1 MRKTSVLTLS
11 TGVLALALSGLGWA
25 KVPAA
30 EANKLGNELTPTGAI
45 KAANSDGSIP
55 AWTGGLDKSSEPY
68 KDGDRLLN
76 PWPND
81 KPKFTITGANL
92 DQYKDK
98 LSVGQ
103 IEMLKRYD
111 SYKIPV
117 YETKR
122 AFAAPNFY
130 YTASKKNALEAYLEN
145 DGESMKGAVT
155 GVPFPIPGSGKEVIW
170 NHKTRY
176 RGRSL
181 TRYNNQAAVQQSG
194 AFTIYK
200 LKEDARF
207 TYNFPNQKPEDL
219 NNIIT
224 YFMQITLEPTRQA
237 GGILLVHETMD
248 QVTEARRAWLYN
260 SGQRRLRRA
269 PNVAY
274 DNPGTGADG
283 LRTNDQLD
291 TFNGATDRYNW
302 KLLGKKEM
310 YIPYNSYEL
319 HSDKYKYEDIVKQGH
334 LNQDLT
340 RYELH
345 RVWVVDAELRD
356 GTNHIYKRR
365 TFYVDEDSW
374 SVALVDIYDKRDQ
387 LWRVQEA
394 HWANAYF
401 EPMVMPVC
409 GTVYDLQA
417 NRYLAMDMAN
427 EDPEVI
433 RTGFDAEYFNPSN
446 VKKLAG
452 RF

>member
-1 MRKTSVLTLS
+1 MRRNTLFAI
-11 TGVLALALSGLGWA
+11 TGGALILALASPSWA

-30 EANKLGNELTPTGAI
+30 EANKLGKELMPTGGI
-45 KAANSDGSIP
+45 KAGNADGSIP

-68 KDGDRLLN
+68 TDGDRLVN
-76 PWPND
+76 PWPQD
-81 KPKFTITGANL
+81 KPKFFITQENAS
-92 DQYKDK
+92 QYKDK
-98 LSVGQ
+98 LSLGQ
-103 IEMLKRYD
+103 LEMLSRYD

-117 YETKR
+117 YETR
-122 AFAAPNFY
+122 RSFAAPDFFY
-130 YTASKKNALEAYLEN
+130 KATKKNALEAYLDN
-145 DGESMKGAVT
+145 DGESMKDAVT
-155 GVPFPIPGSGKEVIW
+155 GIPFPIPGSGKEVIW

-224 YFMQITLEPTRQA
+224 YFMQKTLAPTRQA

-248 QVTEARRAWLYN
+248 QVKEARRAWLYN

-274 DNPGTGADG
+274 DNPGTGSDG

-291 TFNGATDRYNW
+291 TYNGATDRYNW
-302 KLLGKKEM
+302 KLIGKREM

-319 HSDKYKYEDIVKQGH
+319 HSDKYKYSDIVQQGH

-345 RVWVVDAELRD
+345 RVWEVDATLKE
-356 GTNHIYKRR
+356 GTSHTYKRR

-401 EPMVMPVC
+401 EPAVMPVC
-409 GTVYDLQA
+409 GTIYDLQA

-427 EDPEVI
+427 EDPEII
-433 RTGFDAEYFNPSN
+433 RTDFDAEYFNPSN

-452 RF
+452 R

>member
-1 MRKTSVLTLS
+1 MGVANKT
-11 TGVLALALSGLGWA
+11 GRWIIALSLVVSGTAMA
-25 KVPAA
+25 KVSAEEAA
-30 EANKLGNELTPTGAI
+30 RLGKDLTPTGGI
-45 KAANSDGSIP
+45 KAANKDGSIT
-55 AWTGGLDKSSEPY
+55 AWEGGLDKSSEPY
-68 KDGDRLLN
+68 KDGDRVVN

-81 KPKFTITGANL
+81 KPLFTITAANM

-98 LSVGQ
+98 LSLGQ
-103 IEMLKRYD
+103 QEMLTRYD
-111 SYKIPV
+111 TYKIPV
-117 YETKR
+117 YQTRRSYASPK
-122 AFAAPNFY
+122 FFY
-130 YTASKKNALEAYLEN
+130 EATKKNALEAYLEN

-155 GVPFPIPGSGKEVIW
+155 GVPFPIPKSGKEVIW

-224 YFMQITLEPTRQA
+224 YFMQKTLAPTRQA

-248 QVTEARRAWLYN
+248 QIAEARRAWLYN

-291 TFNGATDRYNW
+291 FFNGATDRYEW
-302 KLLGKKEM
+302 KLVGKREM

-319 HSDKYKYEDIVKQGH
+319 HSDKYKYEDVVKQGH

-345 RVWVVDAELRD
+345 RVWEVDATLKD
-356 GTNHIYKRR
+356 GTSHIYKRR

-374 SVALVDIYDKRDQ
+374 SMALADIYDKRDQ
-387 LWRVQEA
+387 LWRVQEG

-427 EDPEVI
+427 EDPEVT
-433 RTGFDAEYFNPSN
+433 REDFDAEYFNPSN

-452 RF
+452 R